1 MTNDLLD
8 FLKDETQKINK
19 RFVNLIKLSIVVPSY
34 ERHTYLLRQC
44 MHLYG
49 SGATIYLID
58 GSSKPLDTEIQKFL
72 NQLENINY
80 IHMPRPVVSR
90 FRFVSNLI
98 NTQYTVTANDDDFL
112 LCSALNEAI
121 KNLDSNQKLV
131 GYLGQSCALKVEK
144 NKKPSKY
151 SSFYNAYPD
160 YNVLDN
166 KINDRLD
173 YVFNNYKTP
182 SFAVLRTEVW
192 QDSWGNQ
199 PDCFST
205 SNVSE
210 LFQAFSVYIKG
221 KIATMKYLYIVTT
234 NENRSINNDK
244 DNRNLLIKE
253 WYESHQ
259 FKSEKEIFINEIAR
273 KIDGFDQNSARSIVT
288 TSLENYIKR
297 GDSNS
302 FLVSQIVSHPSLKKQ
317 FMQVI
322 KFTKKLRIDFYLYLK
337 KYFLIF
343 YISRTYFNK
352 QIFVKKQK
360 KQGFLV
366 TDNLILELT
375 EIENLIQKFQKF
387 SSFPKVF

>member
-1 MTNDLLD
+1 MNDDLLD
-8 FLKDETQKINK
+8 FLRDETQKVNK
-19 RFVNLIKLSIVVPSY
+19 RFVNLSKLSIVIPSY

-44 MHLYG
+44 MYLYG

-58 GSSKPLDTEIQKFL
+58 GSSKPLNVKIQKFL

-80 IHMPRPVVSR
+80 IHMPGSVVSR

-98 NTQYTVTANDDDFL
+98 NTQYTVTSSDDDFL

-121 KNLDSNQKLV
+121 ENLDCNQKLV
-131 GYLGQSCALKVEK
+131 GCLGQLCSLKV
-144 NKKPSKY
+144 KKSKKSLKY
-151 SSFYNAYPD
+151 SLFYNTYLD

-166 KINDRLD
+166 RLDDRLD
-173 YVFNNYKTP
+173 YVFNNYNTP
-182 SFAVLRTEVW
+182 SFAVLRTELW

-205 SNVSE
+205 SNISE

-234 NENRSINNDK
+234 NENRSISTDK

-253 WYESHQ
+253 WYESYQ
-259 FKSEKEIFINEIAR
+259 FKSEKEFFVNKIAG
-273 KIDGFDQNSARSIVT
+273 KIDGFDQNSSRSIVT

-302 FLVSQIVSHPSLKKQ
+302 FLVSQIIGRPVLKKHLIQ
-317 FMQVI
+317 AI
-322 KFTKKLRIDFYLYLK
+322 KFLKKIQINSYLFLK

-352 QIFVKKQK
+352 KLFIKKQK

-366 TDNLILELT
+366 TDHLIFELT
-375 EIENLIQKFQKF
+375 KIENLIQKFQKY
-387 SSFPKVF
+387 S